1 MLTQTGPG
9 GNVHIDNEGAAPH
22 SCLSTTLSA
31 PPLLTIAEAP
41 CFLAWLSALSGGGLL
56 SADFVGD
63 KVGGCGQL
71 DINGN
76 RFVDPKQ
83 RPQDYDDYN
92 DILVNLTAAANDL
105 LPAGAPK
112 HAVLRYTDN
121 YASTGDNDST
131 LFADSWVTSRDGI
144 QQVYSN
150 CTKPGGPI
158 RVQMK
163 VFFADGISSYSK
175 ILDEYFALSFK
186 MGATGIFHDVR
197 RQQYRCR
204 LGCIL
209 LKTAAILLLTGVPSQ
224 CIRVHLP
231 PPSPVG

>member
-1 MLTQTGPG
+1 MLDPTSFPTAPF
-9 GNVHIDNEGAAPH
+9 NIRIDNE
-22 SCLSTTLSA
+22 
-31 PPLLTIAEAP
+31 
-41 CFLAWLSALSGGGLL
+41 
-56 SADFVGD
+56 DFIGD

-131 LFADSWVTSRDGI
+131 LFADSWVTSHDGI

-186 MGATGIFHDVR
+186 MGASGIFHE
-197 RQQYRCR
+197 
-204 LGCIL
+204 
-209 LKTAAILLLTGVPSQ
+209 
-224 CIRVHLP
+224 
-231 PPSPVG
+231 

>member
-1 MLTQTGPG
+1 MPERQ
-9 GNVHIDNEGAAPH
+9 
-22 SCLSTTLSA
+22 
-31 PPLLTIAEAP
+31 
-41 CFLAWLSALSGGGLL
+41 
-56 SADFVGD
+56 
-63 KVGGCGQL
+63 
-71 DINGN
+71 
-76 RFVDPKQ
+76 
-83 RPQDYDDYN
+83 N

-186 MGATGIFHDVR
+186 MGATGIFHVSCHDIAGIWVAFFS
-197 RQQYRCR
+197 RQQRYC
-204 LGCIL
+204 C
-209 LKTAAILLLTGVPSQ
+209 
-224 CIRVHLP
+224 
-231 PPSPVG
+231 